1 MMELE
6 RNGEHCLEES
16 MPVLAPSEKWRI
28 KNLSIDAH
36 HGVNLT
42 VRQSRCADNHVIVA
56 QIVRFTCFMGRLSE
70 TQIIIIELLEV
81 IQERD
86 VTECDPSILDRHHHI
101 LY

>member
-6 RNGEHCLEES
+6 RNGEQCLEES

-36 HGVNLT
+36 HSVNLT

-56 QIVRFTCFMGRLSE
+56 QIVRFTCCLSL
-70 TQIIIIELLEV
+70 ELLNRFES
-81 IQERD
+81 D
-86 VTECDPSILDRHHHI
+86 
-101 LY
+101 